1 MKFLFIPFR
10 ALVPVLIAATLAA
23 VLFGP
28 MHLFEI
34 IRDQGVG
41 AQLGVLLFVVLVHFV
56 SGPAYSWQVRRIMSN
71 RSSAALE
78 DVLESL
84 RNRPRL
90 SQAIQLVSVSFPI
103 IETQ

>member
-1 MKFLFIPFR
+1 MSLHRLMKFLFIPFR
-10 ALVPVLIAATLAA
+10 ALVPVLIAAT
-23 VLFGP
+23 

-71 RSSAALE
+71 RSSAAQE